1 MDGQNL
7 IRQAVELMLLGMGT
21 VYVFLILLVFCTGL
35 MSRVLARLARLA
47 PEAPASSSQP
57 QSPPPA
63 QGTADATLRAAIVAA
78 IHEHR
83 SKS

>member
-35 MSRVLARLARLA
+35 MSRVLARLA

>member
-35 MSRVLARLARLA
+35 MSRVLARLT